1 MRQRHAR
8 ILLSFV
14 LVFTLLVAVAGCSG
28 GTTTTTTTA
37 QTTGQSSATTTTT
50 AATTTAAKEVVLK
63 YPTFQVGVNSSAPV
77 LAEMIK
83 RFNTQYAG
91 KIKIEIEEIPGDQA
105 YVDKMKI
112 LLSANELP
120 DIVYAGGYNLLD
132 MALEKNAVTDLTPY
146 LAADATWKA
155 SFDQITLDFN
165 SRNGKVYSLPDEKG
179 IIGYFYNKE
188 LFTKAGVQPA
198 KTWAE
203 FITVCDKLK
212 AAGIKPVSMD
222 TADSAWLTNLW
233 LSSILATS
241 SDAGKT
247 FMTQMNPKDYSTPE
261 VIAGLDLIQKMF
273 TQYSTKDAVG
283 GKYENGANNF
293 LSGVTAMIANGPW
306 MISDFNDETKTSK
319 GFADK
324 VGVAIYP
331 NDGVFNSP
339 MLGYFVAAKDK
350 EHQDAAVEAIKFF
363 TSNEIESMALEMIG
377 RVPASAT
384 VSLSA
389 EVTKSQPI
397 LANLLDQAQG
407 AKVEYNYYQA
417 LWYPNVLDA
426 ITSYYPNFARGKMSA
441 TELAKVLTET
451 AGKN

>member
-1 MRQRHAR
+1 MRHRR
-8 ILLSFV
+8 FTILLSLV
-14 LVFTLLVAVAGCSG
+14 LVCTLFLAVAGCG
-28 GTTTTTTTA
+28 GTTTTTTT
-37 QTTGQSSATTTTT
+37 TTAGPTSGQTTTT
-50 AATTTAAKEVVLK
+50 APTTTAAKEVVLK

-77 LAEMIK
+77 LAEIVK
-83 RFNTQYAG
+83 RFNAKYAG

-146 LAADATWKA
+146 LNADPTWKA

-165 SRNGKVYSLPDEKG
+165 SRGGKVYSLPDEKG
-179 IIGYFYNKE
+179 IMGYFYNKE
-188 LFTKAGVQPA
+188 LFAKAGVQPA
-198 KTWAE
+198 KTWDE
-203 FITVCDKLK
+203 FVKVCDKLK
-212 AAGIKPVSMD
+212 AAGITPLSMD

-241 SDAGKT
+241 SEAGKT
-247 FMTQMNPKDYSTPE
+247 FMNQMNPKDYNKPE
-261 VIAGLDLIQKMF
+261 VLDGLKLIQTMF
-273 TQYSTKDAVG
+273 TKYSTKDAVG

-293 LSGVTAMIANGPW
+293 LSGTTAMIANGPW
-306 MISDFNDETKTSK
+306 MISDFNDETKAPK

-339 MLGYFVAAKDK
+339 MLGYFVASKDK

-363 TSNEIESMALEMIG
+363 TSNEIESMALAMIG
-377 RVPASAT
+377 RVPASTT
-384 VSLSA
+384 VSLSGD
-389 EVTKSQPI
+389 VTKSQPI
-397 LANLLDQAQG
+397 LASLLEQAKT

-426 ITSYYPNFARGKMSA
+426 ITSYYPDFARGKMTPA
-441 TELAKVLTET
+441 ELAKVLTET